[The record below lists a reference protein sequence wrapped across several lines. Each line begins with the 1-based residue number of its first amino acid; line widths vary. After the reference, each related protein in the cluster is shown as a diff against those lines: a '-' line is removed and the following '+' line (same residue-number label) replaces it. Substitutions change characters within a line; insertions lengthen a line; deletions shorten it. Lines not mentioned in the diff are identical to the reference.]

1 MANWFECKVRY
12 DKMLETGQQKKV
24 NEPYLV
30 DALSFTEAEA
40 RIIEEITPF
49 ISGDFTVSAVKRT
62 RISEIFY
69 DETGDRWFSVKYN
82 IITID
87 EKTAVEKKQSV
98 MVLVQA
104 ADFQKAIANFME
116 GMKGTMADFEIAS
129 VNETQI
135 MDVYPVKLGEKATN
149 PATQV
154 Q

>member
-116 GMKGTMADFEIAS
+116 GTKGTMADFEIAS
-129 VNETQI
+129 VTETQI